1 MPLEGVALLP
11 PGVKCV
17 NCVFAMYSYNKEQLQ
32 EAFASIIKK
41 NVAPESYA
49 WLTEKASSVNNPG
62 QLNGTFVMLPRKTGK
77 APLNLSKDQT
87 NTISQIRPN
96 LSIQVW
102 TIDRL
107 ARVWLLMHVDSSNY
121 ETYFRNIENL
131 FLAAEVN
138 ELVALYSALPVF
150 AYPEKWKA
158 RCSEGIR
165 NNIADVLKAIMC
177 NNPYPSENL
186 NEAAWNQMVLKAF
199 FTEKPINEIIGLDER
214 ANEQLA
220 KTLSDYAHER
230 WAAHRNVNPLLWR
243 CVGPFINAQIFPDIE
258 KLISSNNA
266 IDNEAAALAIYSSS
280 FAPAKKLLADK
291 YRIEIENG
299 TLSWKTLAE
308 KTNDYVLQQ

>member
-1 MPLEGVALLP
+1 
-11 PGVKCV
+11 
-17 NCVFAMYSYNKEQLQ
+17 MYSYNKEQLE

-41 NVAPESYA
+41 NLAPESYA
-49 WLTEKASSVNNPG
+49 WLTEKASLVNNPG
-62 QLNGTFVMLPRKTGK
+62 QLNSAFVMLPRKTGK

-87 NTISQIRPN
+87 NTISQIRLN
-96 LSIQVW
+96 LSISEW

-107 ARVWLLMHVDSSNY
+107 ARVWLLIHVDSSDN
-121 ETYFRNIENL
+121 ETYLPNIENL

-138 ELVALYSALPVF
+138 ELVALYSGLPVL
-150 AYPEKWKA
+150 AYPGRWTA

-243 CVGPFINAQIFPDIE
+243 CVGPFIDAQIFPDIE
-258 KLISSNNA
+258 KLISSENV
-266 IDNEAAALAIYSSS
+266 IDNEAAALAIYSSN
-280 FAPAKKLLADK
+280 FAPAKNLLSDN
-291 YRIEIENG
+291 YRNQIENG
-299 TLSWKTLAE
+299 TLSWETLAE